1 MVDTVAA
8 KGKMKAAYLTGRMKL
23 DVREIDIPSVPRG
36 GALVKVHSTGLCGSD
51 LNRIRYTTS
60 TEARV
65 IGHEAAGEV
74 VAVDEGVT
82 LFKPGDRVAVAH
94 VHIPC
99 GHCSY
104 CRGGAP
110 AMCKQFKE
118 SRIIP
123 GGYSQY
129 IALSADHLAHTVIKI
144 PEGVSYAAATFM
156 DPVACCLNA
165 VNKSQVGIFDRVA
178 VVGVGIMG
186 QIFVQML
193 RELRAET
200 FVMDVSQP
208 RLERASRYGATHVLN
223 SAEGGTVEK
232 ILSLTNNEGVDVV
245 LLTFITQQILDEA
258 MAYTRDGGKMVVF
271 APPIKELELKMN
283 YFDFFRREMQMFS
296 SYSSVI
302 ADIETTMQW
311 IASKKVDVE
320 DMITGYCTLDTFQST
335 VEAIDDRQLKIIVEP

>member
-1 MVDTVAA
+1 MANTVVA

-23 DVREIDIPSVPRG
+23 DVREIDIPAVPRG
-36 GALVKVHSTGLCGSD
+36 GALVRVHSTGLCGSD

-60 TEARV
+60 TEPRV
-65 IGHEAAGEV
+65 IGHEVAGDI

-82 LFKPGDRVAVAH
+82 LFKPGERVAVAH

-99 GHCSY
+99 GHCRY
-104 CRGGAP
+104 CKHGAP

-129 IALSADHLAHTVIKI
+129 IALSADHLAHTTIRI

-165 VNKSQVGIFDRVA
+165 INKSQVSIFDRVA

-193 RELRAET
+193 KELQAES
-200 FVMDVSQP
+200 FVMDVSQA
-208 RLERASRYGATHVLN
+208 RLERARRYGANHVFN
-223 SAEGGTVEK
+223 SAEGGVVEK

-245 LLTFITQQILDEA
+245 LLTFLTQQILDEA
-258 MAYTRDGGKMVVF
+258 MAYTRDGGKLVVF

-283 YFDFFRREMQMFS
+283 YFDFFRREMRMFS
-296 SYSSVI
+296 SYSSSI

-320 DMITGYCTLDTFQST
+320 DLITGYCTLDTFQST